1 MCCDFIELKYKDC
14 EFKDP
19 LTISSDFEYGLI
31 KAIKKV
37 FPTSHVIG
45 CFFHAMQAINRWAGI
60 NGFKT

>member
-45 CFFHAMQAINRWAGI
+45 CFFHAMQAINR
-60 NGFKT
+60 